1 MTMDCQDEERLVEQI
16 RQRNPKALADYIEKN
31 RVPLI
36 GFIRTITGN
45 RLLSIV
51 ELDDLMQEVSATAI
65 QSLSTA
71 PFEEYQPMQW
81 LQQIARR
88 RVVDA
93 HRFHFDA
100 QRRDAGRQQSIH
112 GAGNAGSEEVG
123 LEQLLAASMTSPSAA
138 FSRDIRASRL
148 QEAIEQLP
156 DEQKTVVRMRY
167 VEGLPTKQIAEK
179 LGKNDVAIR
188 VLLSRCMR
196 ILENQL
202 KDVKPS
208 R

>member
-1 MTMDCQDEERLVEQI
+1 MDCQDEERLVEQI
-16 RQRNPKALADYIEKN
+16 RQRNPEALADYIEKN